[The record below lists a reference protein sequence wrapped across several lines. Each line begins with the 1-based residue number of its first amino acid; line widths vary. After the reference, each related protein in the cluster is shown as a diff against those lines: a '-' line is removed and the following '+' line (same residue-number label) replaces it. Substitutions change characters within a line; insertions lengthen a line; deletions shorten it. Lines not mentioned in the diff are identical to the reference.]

1 MDKISSG
8 TVAGLVAFVL
18 SLALLLAGC
27 SAPKKPARLPTDER
41 PHVKVMTYNVNYG
54 LAGDPA
60 TLAAIGE
67 PWADIVALQ
76 ETTAKWESAIVD
88 SLGHRYPHRA
98 FRHCCGAGGLGVLS
112 RYPWQEEEILEAS
125 AGWFPAWRLVIDTP
139 LGPLQI
145 LNVHLRPPVSESGS
159 VVSGYF
165 STPPIRE
172 REIEG
177 FVQSL
182 DPDLPTL
189 VVGDF
194 NENAGGRA
202 ITLLRAAGFAT
213 ALEQFDVP
221 QQTWHWN
228 TSAGT
233 VTAQLDHLVHDQRL
247 DPLDV
252 RALPLGRSDHWP
264 VVGTFELRAA
274 SLVAGGADSPDSIS
288 P

>member
-1 MDKISSG
+1 MDRNSAG
-8 TVAGLVAFVL
+8 TLSGLVALVL
-18 SLALLLAGC
+18 WSVLLVAGC
-27 SAPKKPARLPTDER
+27 GTPKRPARLPTDDR

-60 TLAAIGE
+60 TLAAIGD
-67 PWADIVALQ
+67 PWADIVLLQ
-76 ETTAKWESAIVD
+76 ETTDSWEAAIVD

-98 FRHCCGAGGLGVLS
+98 FHHCCGAGGLGVLS
-112 RYPWQEEEILEAS
+112 RYPWTEEEVLEAE
-125 AGWFPAWRLVIDTP
+125 AGWFPAWRLVVDTP

-172 REIEG
+172 REMEG

-194 NENAGGRA
+194 NENGGGRA
-202 ITLLRAAGFAT
+202 ITLLRDAGFTT

-221 QQTWHWN
+221 QSTWHWN

-233 VTAQLDHLVHDQRL
+233 ISAQLDHIVHDQRL
-247 DPLDV
+247 EPLDV

-264 VVGTFELRAA
+264 VVGTFELRAGQIVAVRAEPGDQA
-274 SLVAGGADSPDSIS
+274 SP
-288 P
+288 